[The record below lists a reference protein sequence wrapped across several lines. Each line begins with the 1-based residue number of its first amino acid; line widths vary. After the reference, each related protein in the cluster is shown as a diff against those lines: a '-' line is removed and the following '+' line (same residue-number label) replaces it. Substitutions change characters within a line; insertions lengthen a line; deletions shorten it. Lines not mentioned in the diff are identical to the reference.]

1 MENENEGKFIN
12 MAALFDHEECGSES
26 AQGAASS
33 IVIESL
39 GRIFRL
45 LGGKEAGEDG
55 FERAIHRSFLISAD
69 MAHAVHPNY
78 SEKHQSSHAV

>member
-1 MENENEGKFIN
+1 

-45 LGGKEAGEDG
+45 LGGKEAG
-55 FERAIHRSFLISAD
+55 
-69 MAHAVHPNY
+69 
-78 SEKHQSSHAV
+78 